1 MLTLNLEM
9 TFDFICPWCLIGKRN
24 LDVAVQMLKR
34 QRPDVDVRVNWL
46 GLQLLPQ
53 IPMQGESFAEFYV
66 RRLGGKRAVRARQ
79 AEVRAAA
86 KKAGVELDLER
97 ILTMPNTT
105 YAHRVFLRAAQVGT
119 EAQLETLLEQMF
131 RAHFILG
138 DDIGQRE
145 SLRRILR
152 SCGYMAADFEE
163 ALADG
168 ATYFIGRRVG
178 LADSSVPLFLLDGRP
193 FALGAQ
199 SPDQLLVSLCRA
211 VERQRQQEEQVA

>member
-24 LDVAVQMLKR
+24 LDTALQALR
-34 QRPDVDVRVNWL
+34 RERPDVDVRINWL

-53 IPMQGESFAEFYV
+53 IPLEGEPFAEFYV

-79 AEVRAAA
+79 TEVRNAA
-86 KKAGVELDLER
+86 KKAGVEIDLER
-97 ILTMPNTT
+97 IRTMPNTT
-105 YAHRVFLRAAQVGT
+105 YAHRVFARAAQVGT

-131 RAHFILG
+131 RAHFVLG

-152 SCGYMAADFEE
+152 SCGYHATDFEE
-163 ALADG
+163 ALAEG
-168 ATYFIGRRVG
+168 ASYFIGRRVG
-178 LADSSVPLFLLDGRP
+178 LADSSVPLFLVEGRP

-199 SPDQLLVSLCRA
+199 SPEVLLTSLCRA
-211 VERQRQQEEQVA
+211 VERQRQAGQAA

>member
-24 LDVAVQMLKR
+24 LDTALQALKR
-34 QRPDVDVRVNWL
+34 QRPDIEVRVNWL

-53 IPMQGESFAEFYV
+53 IPMEGESFAEFYE

-79 AEVRAAA
+79 TEVRNAA
-86 KKAGVELDLER
+86 KKAGVELDLQHIR
-97 ILTMPNTT
+97 TMPNTT

-119 EAQLETLLEQMF
+119 EAQLDTLLEQMF
-131 RAHFILG
+131 RAHFVLG
-138 DDIGQRE
+138 EDLGLRD

-152 SCGYMAADFEE
+152 SCGYLAGDFEE
-163 ALADG
+163 ALSDG

-199 SPDQLLVSLCRA
+199 SPEQLLLSLCRA
-211 VERQRQQEEQVA
+211 VERQRQQVERVA